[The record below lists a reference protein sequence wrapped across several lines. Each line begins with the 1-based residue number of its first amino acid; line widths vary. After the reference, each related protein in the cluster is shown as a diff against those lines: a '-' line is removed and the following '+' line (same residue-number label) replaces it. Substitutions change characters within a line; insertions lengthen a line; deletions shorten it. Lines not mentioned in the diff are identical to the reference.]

1 MTRRHPKPL
10 RQRAR
15 SPFVWHRWIGLL
27 CAPLLVLLVIT
38 GILLNHAGGLALDQR
53 WVNTAWLLSPYGLK
67 ASAPEQGLKLD
78 RHWLTVH
85 QGRLYL
91 DQQRLADDLD
101 GALLAADLDPPLLAV
116 ATRQKLQLLTL
127 NGEPVEQLAS
137 HELPVSVAA
146 LDLDG
151 ERLQISDGQRQ
162 FVSRDLGLSWQAE
175 TTATVAIT
183 QAAPLPEP
191 LAAAI
196 AQDAIRD
203 RISWARLLGD
213 LHSGRWFGAAG
224 VWVVDA
230 IALLLCALAFSGPW
244 MWWRQ
249 QRARRA
255 RHQKSQG

>member
-10 RQRAR
+10 RQRVR
-15 SPFVWHRWIGLL
+15 SPFVWHRWVGLV
-27 CAPLLVLLVIT
+27 CAPLLLLLVIT
-38 GILLNHAGGLALDQR
+38 GLLLNHAGGLNLDRR
-53 WVNTAWLLSPYGLK
+53 WVNSAWLLSPYGLK
-67 ASAPEQGLKLD
+67 ATAPEQGLQLG

-116 ATRQKLQLLTL
+116 ATRQGLKLLTL
-127 NGEPVEQLAS
+127 DGEPVEQLAS
-137 HELPVSVAA
+137 HELPVPVAA
-146 LDLDG
+146 VDLDG
-151 ERLQISDGQRQ
+151 ERMQISDGHRQ
-162 FVSRDLGLSWQAE
+162 FVSRDLGLSWQVE
-175 TTATVAIT
+175 TTVTVATT
-183 QAAPLPEP
+183 QPAPLPES

-203 RISWARLLGD
+203 RISLARLLGD
-213 LHSGRWFGAAG
+213 LHSGRWFGAVG

-230 IALLLCALAFSGPW
+230 IALLLCALALSGPW

-249 QRARRA
+249 LRARRS
-255 RHQKSQG
+255 RSQRKA